1 MAWTKKLFDIEQITF
16 FIFQLTLNFKAVSL
30 SLTSIPKYII
40 DMQNNTKNDTENVLR
55 R

>member
-1 MAWTKKLFDIEQITF
+1 MAQITKSFDIQYNYTF
-16 FIFQLTLNFKAVSL
+16 VFQLTLNFKAVNL